1 MRWHGKR
8 RTGTPESGSR
18 CRPNDRA
25 VEHDGT
31 AVYIDGGNRRPGG
44 RAAGWP
50 TPGAEQFHDTKLST
64 WVDGAF
70 HALAN
75 TAGPP

>member
-1 MRWHGKR
+1 M
-8 RTGTPESGSR
+8 T
-18 CRPNDRA
+18 
-25 VEHDGT
+25 
-31 AVYIDGGNRRPGG
+31 
-44 RAAGWP
+44 

-64 WVDGAF
+64 RVDGAF